1 MPDPDDAPVPPTAA
15 RRRWLSIL
23 AKAPPERLEAI
34 CDAHLGTPSY
44 VVLRKP
50 EVGLVMVQG
59 RTSGSGDPF
68 CVGEMTIT
76 RAAIRLDDGTI
87 GLGYVGGR
95 APSHAE
101 RVALLDALLQSPA
114 RAAELDVAIV
124 TPLERE
130 AEARRAAEAGRAA
143 ATRVEFFTVARE
155 AGA

>member
-1 MPDPDDAPVPPTAA
+1 MPDLSDTPVPPTAA

-34 CDAHLGTPSY
+34 CDAHVGTPSY
-44 VVLRKP
+44 VVLRRP

-59 RTSGSGDPF
+59 RTSGSGAPF
-68 CVGEMTIT
+68 CMGEMTIT
-76 RAAIRLDDGTI
+76 RAAVRLDDGTI

-95 APSHAE
+95 APGHAE

-114 RAAELDVAIV
+114 RTAQLDASIV

>member
-1 MPDPDDAPVPPTAA
+1 MPDLNIASASPTAA
-15 RRRWLSIL
+15 RRRWLSVL
-23 AKAPPERLEAI
+23 AKAPAERLEAI
-34 CDAHLGTPSY
+34 CDAHVGTLPY
-44 VVLRKP
+44 IVLRRP

-59 RTSGSGDPF
+59 RTSGSGAPF
-68 CVGEMTIT
+68 CLGEMTIT
-76 RAAIRLDDGTI
+76 RAAVRLEDGTL

-95 APSHAE
+95 QPRHAE

-114 RAAELDVAIV
+114 HAAELEASIV

-155 AGA
+155 GGT